1 MSAAGAVAGST
12 ARRAA
17 RLYLS
22 RRYHFAASHRLH
34 AAGLSDEQNASAY
47 GKCNNP
53 HGHGHNY
60 TVEVTVSGA
69 IDESTG
75 MVTNLADLDA
85 FAQSRLLDR
94 FDCCN
99 LNSLPCFASTV
110 PTTEN
115 LLVEVERIFGEYPH
129 ARLERVRIEET
140 SNTAF
145 TTEAGGGRGER
156 GR

>member
-1 MSAAGAVAGST
+1 MSVADVSGAGPQAGGGPKV
-12 ARRAA
+12 
-17 RLYLS
+17 YLS

-34 AAGLSDEQNASAY
+34 AAALTEAQNAAAY

-69 IDESTG
+69 IDERTG

-94 FDCCN
+94 MDCSN
-99 LNSLPCFASTV
+99 LNSLECFRNTV

-115 LLVEVERIFGEYPH
+115 LLAEVERIFREYPQ

-140 SNTAF
+140 SNNAF
-145 TTEAGGGRGER
+145 ATDGRGGR
-156 GR
+156 